1 MTGAAGSVWL
11 TLLASFGGGVAGAAF
26 GAVPMF
32 VLCGLASVAGTV
44 VTIISGDASFQTQIT
59 WGPFLG
65 PHVAFAGG
73 VAAAAYAA
81 RRGALPSGRDIVTPL
96 LKLGRGDVLLV
107 GGMFGVLG
115 SLIAGAWLLVP
126 NGRGTPWKNAIALSI
141 VVSGVLVRL
150 LFGKTGLL
158 GKPGPGVRRWALDK
172 SGESFPWRQPLL
184 PLAVLSIGLGLPA
197 AISAVVYPRATGIF
211 FSLAA
216 VSLVFLAA
224 GAKAPVV
231 LHIVLAA
238 ELFALAANSPW
249 LGVAMGLAAAA
260 LSEAAAVLFL
270 VHGDTHIDPP
280 AFSLAILLAFI

>member
-1 MTGAAGSVWL
+1 MTGPVWL
-11 TLLASFGGGVAGAAF
+11 TLLASFGGGIAGAAF

-44 VTIISGDASFQTQIT
+44 ITIISGDASFQTHIT

-81 RRGALPSGRDIVTPL
+81 RKGLLSSGRDIVTPL
-96 LKLGRGDVLLV
+96 LKLGRPDVLLI
-107 GGMFGVLG
+107 GGLFGVLG
-115 SLIAGAWLLVP
+115 SLLAGGWLLVP

-141 VVSGVLVRL
+141 VVSGFIVRL

-158 GKPGPGVRRWALDK
+158 GKPCPGTKRWAVDRTGTNL
-172 SGESFPWRQPLL
+172 PWRMPPLQ
-184 PLAVLSIGLGLPA
+184 LAVLSLGFALPA
-197 AISAVVYPRATGIF
+197 AISTVAYPQTTGIF

-238 ELFALAANSPW
+238 ELFALAGHGVW
-249 LGVAMGLAAAA
+249 LGVLMGLAAAA
-260 LSEAAAVLFL
+260 ISEAAAVLFL
-270 VHGDTHIDPP
+270 IYGDTHIDPP
-280 AFSLAILLAFI
+280 AVSLAIL

>member
-1 MTGAAGSVWL
+1 MTPGSIGL
-11 TLLASFGGGVAGAAF
+11 TLLASFGGGIAGAAF

-44 VTIISGDASFQTQIT
+44 IAIISGDASFNAQIT

-81 RRGALPSGRDIVTPL
+81 RKGAIPSGRDIVTPL
-96 LKLGRGDVLLV
+96 LKLGRPDVLLV
-107 GGMFGVLG
+107 GGLFGVLG
-115 SLIAGAWLLVP
+115 SLIAGGWLLVP

-141 VVSGVLVRL
+141 VVSGFIVRL
-150 LFGKTGLL
+150 LFGKTGIF
-158 GKPGPGVRRWALDK
+158 GKPGPGTRRWTADQ
-172 SGESFPWRQPLL
+172 SGESFPWRMPPAQ
-184 PLAVLSIGLGLPA
+184 LAVLSLGLGLPA
-197 AISAVVYPRATGIF
+197 AISAVTYPQATGIF

-216 VSLVFLAA
+216 VSLILLAS

-238 ELFALAANSPW
+238 ELFALAWHNPW
-249 LGVAMGLAAAA
+249 LGVLMGLAAAA

-270 VHGDTHIDPP
+270 IYGDTHIDPP